1 MDKKDKIIRDSAD
14 KAGSAI
20 RGALMGG
27 WGDVV
32 NAIKDALDK
41 GEDAYAAMYA
51 AMEKNKKNLEN
62 ERKAIEMIGSKLGL
76 SEQEL
81 QLAKPRSPEYNLE
94 LSREQAAST
103 IGDTGSARYLSQ
115 IAKRLQEV
123 NFQPVVE
130 VQAPNI
136 TVNIPITVTETVD
149 TEKVKNDVA
158 GAVLNALGGRNGY

>member
-1 MDKKDKIIRDSAD
+1 
-14 KAGSAI
+14 
-20 RGALMGG
+20 
-27 WGDVV
+27 
-32 NAIKDALDK
+32 
-41 GEDAYAAMYA
+41 MYT

-103 IGDTGSARYLSQ
+103 IGDTGSATYLSQ
-115 IAKRLQEV
+115 IATRLQEV